1 MSQSK
6 AIDGYFAFIFV
17 ACYLCDC
24 RLSPTKSN
32 KLYVILSIIKSIDET
47 IIICQSHAGMNEA

>member
-32 KLYVILSIIKSIDET
+32 KIVRNFINYKIYR
-47 IIICQSHAGMNEA
+47 